1 MTDTANTPWM
11 RLRAV
16 RPLLEWF
23 TQAAISECAVA
34 VHVLPDDVLADR
46 DALTACLAEQLRS
59 LSRRQIEYL
68 ESHWEAEWEKEMA
81 GKFIDLSNLQN

>member
-1 MTDTANTPWM
+1 MIDTAKIPWI

-23 TQAAISECAVA
+23 TQAAISECTVA

-46 DALTACLAEQLRS
+46 EALTACLAEQLRN
-59 LSRRQIEYL
+59 LSNRQAEYL
-68 ESHWEAEWEKEMA
+68 ETHWKAEWEKEMA
-81 GKFIDLSNLQN
+81 GKFVDLPNIQN